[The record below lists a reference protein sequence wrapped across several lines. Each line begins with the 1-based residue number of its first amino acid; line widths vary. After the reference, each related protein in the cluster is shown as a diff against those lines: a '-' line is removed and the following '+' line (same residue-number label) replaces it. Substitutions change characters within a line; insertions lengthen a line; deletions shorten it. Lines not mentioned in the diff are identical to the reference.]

1 MNGSCQERTGDG
13 KRLIFLLNRSSRST
27 QTLSTLTHAIDT
39 LLQFTQIPRTLNG
52 HPRRRLSRYR
62 KSQRSS
68 CTKKQH
74 RRRYQET
81 LGLSV
86 WSVCS
91 LKPLLP
97 PQRILL
103 FLGANSERYM
113 TSRLSMESS
122 GDKQSGRHRLVVV
135 TWCNNNTDRATSSD
149 HLPS

>member
-13 KRLIFLLNRSSRST
+13 KRLKFLLNRSSRST
-27 QTLSTLTHAIDT
+27 QALSTLIHAIDT

-52 HPRRRLSRYR
+52 HPRRHLSRYR
-62 KSQRSS
+62 KSQRSL

-81 LGLSV
+81 LGL
-86 WSVCS
+86 SVCS

-122 GDKQSGRHRLVVV
+122 GGKQSGRHRLVVV

-149 HLPS
+149 LLPS